1 MYKLYGFKG
10 SGSAAIEMALDAA
23 GAVYTKTDV
32 ASWDSSTPVHELS
45 VVNPLLQ
52 IPALVLPDKTI
63 LTESAAILI
72 YLADAYPSAGIIA
85 QSPMQ
90 RAKTIQGLIYLTAN
104 CYPAV
109 GIIDFPER
117 WTASKDPAELEHVRN
132 GTRNRLNYLW
142 EVFTDSFTGSPY
154 LSGPQP
160 GVLDFLAVT
169 IGRMF
174 KVKDYLAESRPAF
187 YALLSKLESHPRLAG
202 VVARHWG

>member
-10 SGSAAIEMALDAA
+10 SGSAAIEMALDAV
-23 GAVYTKTDV
+23 GAAYTKTDV
-32 ASWDSSTPVHELS
+32 ASWDTSTSIRELS
-45 VVNPLLQ
+45 AVNPLVQ
-52 IPALVLPDKTI
+52 IPALVLPDKTV

-85 QSPMQ
+85 QSPLQ
-90 RAKTIQGLIYLTAN
+90 RARTIQGLIYLVAN

-117 WTASKDPAELEHVRN
+117 WTSSKESTELEHLRA

-142 EVFTDSFTGSPY
+142 EMFADMFEATPY
-154 LSGPQP
+154 LSGSQP
-160 GVLDFLAVT
+160 GILDFLAVT

-187 YALLSKLESHPRLAG
+187 HALLTELESHTRLAG